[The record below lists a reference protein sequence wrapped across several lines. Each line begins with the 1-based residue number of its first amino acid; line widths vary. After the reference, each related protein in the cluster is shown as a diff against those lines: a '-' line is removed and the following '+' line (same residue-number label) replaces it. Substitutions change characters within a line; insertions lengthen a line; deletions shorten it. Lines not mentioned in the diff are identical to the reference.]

1 MKRASILVTDDQ
13 STIRLMVRT
22 ALESDGYMVR
32 EACNGKEAL
41 DAIKSEPPDLMVLD
55 MNMPVLDGMAV
66 LEHLKAVA
74 AERAPRVIVLTAYG
88 SIPAAVKATRLGAA
102 EFLEKPVT
110 PAELRRTVRSVLEE
124 PELDRLAAGSVEVP
138 GGYDKVVDRIRK
150 SLRMAEFTDAE
161 ALLMKAADQRE
172 QHTAEYFN
180 LLGVL
185 YETQKKWR
193 LARKCYGRAIDANEK
208 YEPARANMRRLNDLQ
223 SEGRTTQ
230 PVMLGDEPLDV
241 WFAQLPK

>member
-22 ALESDGYMVR
+22 ALESDGYLVR
-32 EACNGKEAL
+32 EASNGKEAL
-41 DAIKSEPPDLMVLD
+41 DAIKAEPPDLMVLD

-74 AERAPRVIVLTAYG
+74 ADRAPRVIVLTAYG
-88 SIPAAVKATRLGAA
+88 SIPTAVKATRLGAA

-124 PELDRLAAGSVEVP
+124 PELDRLAPGNVEVP
-138 GGYDKVVDRIRK
+138 GGYEQVVDRIRK
-150 SLRMAEFTDAE
+150 SLRMAEFADAE
-161 ALLMKAADQRE
+161 ALLMKAADRRE

-193 LARKCYGRAIDANEK
+193 LARKCYGRAIDANAK

-230 PVMLGDEPLDV
+230 AVVLGDEPLDV

>member
-1 MKRASILVTDDQ
+1 
-13 STIRLMVRT
+13 
-22 ALESDGYMVR
+22 MVR

-41 DAIKSEPPDLMVLD
+41 DAIKAEPPDLMVLD

-66 LEHLKAVA
+66 LEHLKSVA

-124 PELDRLAAGSVEVP
+124 PELDRLAPGNVEVP
-138 GGYDKVVDRIRK
+138 GGYEQVVDRIRK
-150 SLRMAEFTDAE
+150 SLRMAEFADAE
-161 ALLMKAADQRE
+161 ALLMKAADRRE

-193 LARKCYGRAIDANEK
+193 LARKCYGRAIDANGK

-223 SEGRTTQ
+223 SEGRTSQ
-230 PVMLGDEPLDV
+230 AVVLGDEPLDV

>member
-1 MKRASILVTDDQ
+1 
-13 STIRLMVRT
+13 
-22 ALESDGYMVR
+22 VR

-41 DAIKSEPPDLMVLD
+41 DAIKAEPPDLMVLD

-66 LEHLKAVA
+66 LEHLKSVA

-124 PELDRLAAGSVEVP
+124 PELDRLAPGNVEVP
-138 GGYDKVVDRIRK
+138 GGYEQVVDRIRK
-150 SLRMAEFTDAE
+150 SLRMAEFADAE
-161 ALLMKAADQRE
+161 ALLMKAADRRE

-193 LARKCYGRAIDANEK
+193 LARKCYGRAIDANGK

-223 SEGRTTQ
+223 SEGRTSQ
-230 PVMLGDEPLDV
+230 AVVLGDEPLDV

>member
-1 MKRASILVTDDQ
+1 ML
-13 STIRLMVRT
+13 
-22 ALESDGYMVR
+22 
-32 EACNGKEAL
+32 
-41 DAIKSEPPDLMVLD
+41 
-55 MNMPVLDGMAV
+55 
-66 LEHLKAVA
+66 
-74 AERAPRVIVLTAYG
+74 
-88 SIPAAVKATRLGAA
+88 
-102 EFLEKPVT
+102 

-124 PELDRLAAGSVEVP
+124 PELDRLAPGNVEVP
-138 GGYDKVVDRIRK
+138 GGYEQVVDRIRK
-150 SLRMAEFTDAE
+150 SLRMAEFSDAE
-161 ALLMKAADQRE
+161 ALLMKAADRRD

-193 LARKCYGRAIDANEK
+193 LARKCYGRAIDANGK

>member
-41 DAIKSEPPDLMVLD
+41 DAIKAEPPDLMVLD

-66 LEHLKAVA
+66 LEHLKSVA

-124 PELDRLAAGSVEVP
+124 PELDRLAPGNVEVP
-138 GGYDKVVDRIRK
+138 GGYEQVVDRIRK
-150 SLRMAEFTDAE
+150 SLRMAEFADAE
-161 ALLMKAADQRE
+161 ALLMKAADRRE

-193 LARKCYGRAIDANEK
+193 LARKCYGRAIDANGK

-223 SEGRTTQ
+223 SEGRTSQ
-230 PVMLGDEPLDV
+230 AVVLGDEPLDV

>member
-13 STIRLMVRT
+13 STIRFMVRT

-41 DAIKSEPPDLMVLD
+41 DAIKAEPPDLMVLD

-66 LEHLKAVA
+66 LEHLKSVA

-124 PELDRLAAGSVEVP
+124 PELDRLAPGNVEVP
-138 GGYDKVVDRIRK
+138 GGYEQVVDRIRK
-150 SLRMAEFTDAE
+150 SLRMAEFSDAE
-161 ALLMKAADQRE
+161 ALLMKAADRRE

-193 LARKCYGRAIDANEK
+193 LARKCYGRAIDANGK

-223 SEGRTTQ
+223 SEGRTSQ
-230 PVMLGDEPLDV
+230 AVVLGDEPLDV